1 MCPMYEYLCPSC
13 SFSGELIVDLYE
25 ERDAQ
30 LCPLCK
36 RKLARQLSLTNFV
49 LKGGGWSSDGYAT
62 LIGDSPRHKELA
74 RVAKVQKQQN
84 DKAGGRT

>member
-1 MCPMYEYLCPSC
+1 MPLYEYLCPSC

-49 LKGGGWSSDGYAT
+49 LKGGGWSKDGYAT
-62 LIGDSPRHKELA
+62 LIGDSPGFKALADRAKKE
-74 RVAKVQKQQN
+74 KVRN